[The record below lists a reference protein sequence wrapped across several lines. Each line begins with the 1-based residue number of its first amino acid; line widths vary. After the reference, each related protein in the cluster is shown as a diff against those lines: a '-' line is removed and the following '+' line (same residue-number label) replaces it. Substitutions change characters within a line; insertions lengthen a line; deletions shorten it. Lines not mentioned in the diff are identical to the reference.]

1 MKKSSLIILC
11 AALVLTGAGCGRL
24 SERFEPKEEVKAPEV
39 YTKETIHLADAEI
52 FLRSRDDVAPGQLEV
67 NNQSLFAKT
76 KDGQLVELVKD
87 VHEALGGALLG
98 SSFLVQQKEVPSSFR
113 FVYFVNNVAGNDVPT
128 RLFAFDKD
136 EKSFVELPVT
146 TLTQAQNIANFQ
158 YSPDHKKIAVLKSEP
173 EAQEVLYIVDL
184 ETGFAVQRLD
194 VPDTQSLRDPDSAL
208 VPQPISP
215 ETKWLNEKDMSVALF
230 EREKKEKTDRK
241 TISFLTIDANRIL
254 NTTKFESFVY
264 SYEAPV
270 DAIFAQ
276 PVADAVSTAVLQVVS
291 KKLNPPVDA
300 VSEDGLLKILD
311 NVSNTSPFLFFAKP
325 LDSGFGMFAGI
336 YEKRTNK
343 FISPVPL
350 DGIAAFNSV
359 LSPSGKMLATFSETA
374 EFYVV
379 IRLVNLI
386 TLHTTSHKIPLDNLS
401 LNEKNV
407 GMLNADSFGIK
418 GPNKWL
424 DDKTFELHLYKPVDI
439 EKHADKNGKFSI
451 TQPLAKTLKL
461 DVK

>member
-1 MKKSSLIILC
+1 MKKIIIL
-11 AALVLTGAGCGRL
+11 AATIMILGAGCGRL
-24 SERFEPKEEVKAPEV
+24 GDRFEPKEEVKAPVV
-39 YTKETIHLADAEI
+39 YTKETIDLADAEI

-87 VHEALGGALLG
+87 VHEELGGALLA

-113 FVYFVNNVAGNDVPT
+113 FVYFVNNVVEKDVPA

-136 EKSFVELPVT
+136 EKSFVELPAT
-146 TLTQAQNIANFQ
+146 MLTQAQNIANFQ

-194 VPDTQSLRDPDSAL
+194 VPDSQSLRDPDSTL

-215 ETKWLNEKDMSVALF
+215 ETKWLNDKDMSVALF

-264 SYEAPV
+264 SYDAPV

-291 KKLNPPVDA
+291 KKMNPPVEA
-300 VSEDGLLKILD
+300 VSKEGVVKILN
-311 NVSNTSPFLFFAKP
+311 NVVNTSPFLFFTKP
-325 LDSGFGMFAGI
+325 VDFGFEMFAGI

-350 DGIAAFNSV
+350 DGIMAHDAT
-359 LSPSGKMLATFSETA
+359 LSPSGKMLATFGEMA
-374 EFYVV
+374 EFYAVV
-379 IRLVNLI
+379 RLVDLT
-386 TLHTTSHKIPLDNLS
+386 TLHATSHKINLDS
-401 LNEKNV
+401 LD
-407 GMLNADSFGIK
+407 LNQRVSGVINSEGFGEK

-424 DDKTFELHLYKPVDI
+424 DDKTFELNLYKPVDA